1 MRKFNSVQFSSVTKK
16 TQRLVQCCQ
25 FFRALALQA
34 GSTEYIVA
42 FKESKMK
49 EFLYLHIY
57 MFRCSFDGFVKL
69 CLFLKVQLILDYFHT
84 KAQFIIQSGELHF

>member
-1 MRKFNSVQFSSVTKK
+1 
-16 TQRLVQCCQ
+16 
-25 FFRALALQA
+25 
-34 GSTEYIVA
+34 
-42 FKESKMK
+42 MK

-84 KAQFIIQSGELHF
+84 KAQFIIQSGELHFGLIYMEVNSLSYNFIQFNLYQIQINLSVSYNYRIISKHV

>member
-1 MRKFNSVQFSSVTKK
+1 
-16 TQRLVQCCQ
+16 
-25 FFRALALQA
+25 
-34 GSTEYIVA
+34 
-42 FKESKMK
+42 MK

-84 KAQFIIQSGELHF
+84 KAQFIIQSGELHFGLIYREVNSLSYNFIQFNLYQIQINLSVSYNYRIISKHV

>member
-1 MRKFNSVQFSSVTKK
+1 
-16 TQRLVQCCQ
+16 
-25 FFRALALQA
+25 
-34 GSTEYIVA
+34 
-42 FKESKMK
+42 MK

-84 KAQFIIQSGELHF
+84 KAQFIIFQSGELHFGLIYMEVNSLSYNFIQFNLYQIQINLSVSYNYRIISKHV

>member
-1 MRKFNSVQFSSVTKK
+1 
-16 TQRLVQCCQ
+16 
-25 FFRALALQA
+25 
-34 GSTEYIVA
+34 
-42 FKESKMK
+42 MK

-84 KAQFIIQSGELHF
+84 KAQFIIQSGELHFGLIYMEVNSLSYNFIQFNLYQIQINLSVSYNYHIISKHV

>member
-1 MRKFNSVQFSSVTKK
+1 
-16 TQRLVQCCQ
+16 
-25 FFRALALQA
+25 
-34 GSTEYIVA
+34 
-42 FKESKMK
+42 MK

-84 KAQFIIQSGELHF
+84 KAQFIIQSRELHFGLIYMEVNSLSYNFIQFNLYQIQINLSVSYNYRIISKHV